1 MITRHFGDNFAVQDF
16 TQELAMVPNIR
27 TPLSDLNLFRNE
39 SISTTSVTF
48 EQTFGTLGLISD
60 VYRGGQVLANSDETR
75 KLHTYAVPYFK
86 VVDRLTAA
94 DIQGVRAYGTADQAE
109 TQAAALER
117 KMIRMKRSALMTS
130 EYSKFYAITQGKI
143 YSPSGAVAHSSFYTD
158 FGVVRKEIDFNLEVA
173 GTDVLAK
180 IEEAVAH
187 VQDNLLSGDVY
198 SGLVCLCSPEFFAA
212 LVSHPK
218 CVSAFTYYSSTQE
231 PLRNRLGGNTTL
243 HREFQYGGV
252 LFREIRDG
260 VHNGTTTTRFIGTD
274 EAYFL
279 PLGTEDTFVS
289 YWAPSNKMQLSNTLG
304 EEMYLWQYNDSK
316 GESLDLELEFSQVHL
331 IRRPQAVVK
340 ATRT

>member
-1 MITRHFGDNFAVQDF
+1 MITRSFGNNFEVQDF
-16 TQELAMVPNIR
+16 TTELAMVPNIR

-48 EQTFGTLGLISD
+48 EQTFGTLGLLTD
-60 VYRGGQVLANSDETR
+60 VYRGGQVLANQDETR

-94 DIQGVRAYGTADQAE
+94 DVQGVRAYGSANQAE
-109 TQAAALER
+109 TEAAALER
-117 KMIRMKRSALMTS
+117 KMTRMKRSALMTS
-130 EYSKFYAITQGKI
+130 EYAKFYAITQGKI

-158 FGVVRKEIDFNLEVA
+158 FGVTRKEIDFNLEVST
-173 GTDVLAK
+173 TDVLAK
-180 IEEAVAH
+180 IEEAIAH

-198 SGLVCLCSPEFFAA
+198 SGVVCLCSPEFFAA

-218 CVSAFTYYSSTQE
+218 TIAAYQYYSSTQE

-243 HREFQYGGV
+243 HREFVYGGC

-289 YWAPSNKMQLSNTLG
+289 YWAPSNKLALSNTLG
-304 EEMYLWQYNDSK
+304 EEMYFWQYADPK
-316 GESLDLELEFSQVHL
+316 GESKELELEFSQVHL
-331 IRRPQAVVK
+331 IRRPQVVVK

>member
-1 MITRHFGDNFAVQDF
+1 MITRHFGDNFQVQDF
-16 TQELAMVPNIR
+16 SQELAMVPNIR
-27 TPLSDLNLFRNE
+27 TPLSDLNLFRSE

-60 VYRGGQVLANSDETR
+60 VYRGGQVLANSDENR

-86 VVDRLTAA
+86 VVDRLTAQ

-117 KMIRMKRSALMTS
+117 KMVRMKRSALMTS

-180 IEEAVAH
+180 AEEAIAH
-187 VQDNLLSGDVY
+187 IQDNALSGDVY
-198 SGLVCLCSPEFFAA
+198 TGVVALCSPEFFAA
-212 LVSHPK
+212 LISHAK
-218 CVSAFTYYSSTQE
+218 VVSAYTYYSSTQE
-231 PLRNRLGGNTTL
+231 PLRNRLGGDTSLRRT
-243 HREFQYGGV
+243 FDWAGV
-252 LFREIRDG
+252 RWIEVRDG

-279 PLGTEDTFVS
+279 PLGTQDTFVS
-289 YWAPSNKMQLSNTLG
+289 YWAPSNKLELANSLG
-304 EEMYLWQYNDSK
+304 EEMYLFQRKNPN

-331 IRRPQAVVK
+331 LRRPQVVVK

>member
-1 MITRHFGDNFAVQDF
+1 MITRHFGDNFQVQDF

-27 TPLSDLNLFRNE
+27 TPLSDLNLFRSE

-48 EQTFGTLGLISD
+48 EQTFGTLGLLSD
-60 VYRGGQVLANSDETR
+60 VYRGGQVLANADETR

-86 VVDRLTAA
+86 VVDRLTAQ
-94 DIQGVRAYGTADQAE
+94 DIQGVRAYGSADQAE

-117 KMIRMKRSALMTS
+117 KMTRMKRSALMTS
-130 EYSKFYAITQGKI
+130 EYAKFYAITQGKI

-158 FGVVRKEIDFNLEVA
+158 FGVTRKEIDFNLEVST
-173 GTDVLAK
+173 TDVLAK
-180 IEEAVAH
+180 AEEAIAH
-187 VQDNLLSGDVY
+187 IQDNALSGDVY
-198 SGLVCLCSPEFFAA
+198 TGVVALCSPEFFAA
-212 LVSHPK
+212 LISHAK
-218 CVSAFTYYSSTQE
+218 VISAYTYYSSTQE
-231 PLRNRLGGNTTL
+231 PLRNRLGGDTSLRRT
-243 HREFQYGGV
+243 FDWAGV
-252 LFREIRDG
+252 RWIEVRDG

-289 YWAPSNKMQLSNTLG
+289 YFAPSNKLDLANTLG
-304 EEMYLWQYNDSK
+304 EEMYLFQRKNPN

-331 IRRPQAVVK
+331 LRRPQVVVK